1 MSKAPSPGDVIPRR
15 REGLRMSGA
24 AAFSIKEI
32 SRMTG
37 LTEDALRYYEKI
49 GLLPRA
55 RRRENGRR
63 MYYKE
68 DTQLMELIICL
79 KKMGVPLKDIKEFA
93 SLSYAED
100 IVSIPEVYEK
110 VLAYRQKIQDQID
123 YLQKIV
129 SVLDYKIANK
139 KSLLKDLQQ

>member
-1 MSKAPSPGDVIPRR
+1 
-15 REGLRMSGA
+15 MSGA

-68 DTQLMELIICL
+68 DMQLMELIICL
-79 KKMGVPLKDIKEFA
+79 KKMGVPLKDIKEFSA
-93 SLSYAED
+93 LSYAED

-110 VLAYRQKIQDQID
+110 VLAYRQKNHDQID

-129 SVLDYKIANK
+129 GVLDYKIANK
-139 KSLLKDLQQ
+139 KSLLKDPQQ